1 MSWRGTSTAY
11 LAIALIVLSVALPF
25 AYSCWLSTRTFV
37 ALDVPVSVA
46 RGHVQKSEFYVNL
59 RGWYQVSIDI
69 RSGVP
74 VQDCP
79 FSGSGFGLE
88 THSRI
93 FKDGHG
99 RDNFLAHFYAGTKG
113 RYKVE
118 LATLSDTGCLD
129 TRQPRLLV
137 WRASDYCERLYN
149 SVRVIS
155 AIFILVGLGLLAFS
169 LVGERDAFMA
179 PRERT
184 GTLRSPANDYLSRP
198 RLFLR
203 TKISELPSFDL
214 FDATILLVVILPSF
228 LIFIYAWGLD
238 RRSVG
243 IPVQIVRPTR
253 FGKVSDACKRLPVL
267 PVGLRWMETARP
279 CLREF

>member
-25 AYSCWLSTRTFV
+25 AYSCRLSTRTFV
-37 ALDVPVSVA
+37 TLDVPISVA

-69 RSGVP
+69 RSAVP

-93 FKDGHG
+93 FKDGHVVEDANG

-118 LATLSDTGCLD
+118 LATLSDTGF
-129 TRQPRLLV
+129 
-137 WRASDYCERLYN
+137 A
-149 SVRVIS
+149 
-155 AIFILVGLGLLAFS
+155 
-169 LVGERDAFMA
+169 
-179 PRERT
+179 
-184 GTLRSPANDYLSRP
+184 
-198 RLFLR
+198 
-203 TKISELPSFDL
+203 
-214 FDATILLVVILPSF
+214 
-228 LIFIYAWGLD
+228 
-238 RRSVG
+238 
-243 IPVQIVRPTR
+243 
-253 FGKVSDACKRLPVL
+253 
-267 PVGLRWMETARP
+267 
-279 CLREF
+279 